1 MDGILWQPAVDETAM
16 VLIRDYIPDAVI
28 FIPYATDNNFMGK
41 RVYDFTDAYL
51 RLGTVLKLSK
61 AAETMRSLGYRL
73 LIWDAYRPPEAQF
86 SMWEVMPDDTYI
98 ADPYKG
104 FSKHS
109 RGNTV
114 DVSLTD
120 LEGNPVEMPSQFDDF
135 TIRASRDYRHLDPV
149 VRERILSLEKTMT
162 ENGFVPLYDEW
173 WHYHDEKEYPIC
185 EGKNIAF

>member
-1 MDGILWQPAVDETAM
+1 MDRDFM
-16 VLIRDYIPDAVI
+16 IRRKSDGTVYCSRC
-28 FIPYATDNNFMGK
+28 GK
-41 RVYDFTDAYL
+41 RQLDLYNMKKHAAFCGFDQKDI
-51 RLGTVLKLSK
+51 TVL
-61 AAETMRSLGYRL
+61 EEERSLGYRL

-162 ENGFVPLYDEW
+162 ENGFVPIYDEW